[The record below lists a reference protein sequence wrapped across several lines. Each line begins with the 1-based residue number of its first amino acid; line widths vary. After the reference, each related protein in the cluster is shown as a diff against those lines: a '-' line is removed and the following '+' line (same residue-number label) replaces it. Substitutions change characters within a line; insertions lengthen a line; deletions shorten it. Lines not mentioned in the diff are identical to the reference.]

1 MKRAL
6 IAFLLLAAAAP
17 ADTIFL
23 SNGTSLT
30 VDRARDQ
37 GDKVEYVMGGT
48 TYTLPKSSVLRIETG
63 GPSVSI
69 GPVVKSSAVPPPSS
83 VTLPAD
89 SGPGFAPEPA
99 KIAIT
104 APAENPELAARRAA
118 LRKQIMNLGQVDPVA
133 LAQLEAQGQPMLTA
147 AAYLE
152 AGRLEIEHGN
162 PEKAGSYFR
171 QGLKF
176 APDSAGLLEWYAAS
190 LLEQKKYAEAA
201 SQAQRATRVAPDS
214 ADAFRLLGTA
224 LYEQERV
231 PDAVQAWQRAVKLR
245 PDADLQYMLA
255 KAQREAS
262 VQENF
267 REEES
272 YHFSLRYDGQR
283 TSLGVQRALL
293 STLERQYQQLMRDL
307 DFTPRENI
315 VVVLYT
321 RTAFFDVTQAPR
333 WAGGLNDGKLRIPI
347 EGVRDMSPELER
359 VLKHELVHS
368 FIRYM
373 VGPDCPAWLNEG
385 LAQMLEPRSPEMYAP
400 VLAKVFQNG
409 RQAPMKALDG
419 SFARYSAS
427 QAQIAYMQSLVMT
440 DYLRGT
446 VGMSGLQRML
456 ERIAHGESGEAA
468 LRGVNHTTYAQFEDE
483 FGKWL
488 VNKYGQ

>member
-1 MKRAL
+1 MRRAF
-6 IAFLLLAAAAP
+6 IAFLLLAATAS
-17 ADTIFL
+17 ADTIVL
-23 SNGTSLT
+23 TNGTSLS
-30 VDRARDQ
+30 VDRARDK
-37 GDKVEYVMGGT
+37 GDKIEYVMGGT
-48 TYTLPKSSVLRIETG
+48 TYTLPKSSVVRIETG
-63 GPSVSI
+63 GPTVSI
-69 GPVVKSSAVPPPSS
+69 GPVVKSSAVPPPSDVPPVAS
-83 VTLPAD
+83 ASPR
-89 SGPGFAPEPA
+89 FAAEPA

-104 APAENPELAARRAA
+104 APAEDPELAARRAA

-133 LAQLEAQGQPMLTA
+133 LGQVELQGQPMLTA

-152 AGRLEIEHGN
+152 AGRLEMEHGN
-162 PEKAGSYFR
+162 AEKAGSYFR

-176 APDSAGLLEWYAAS
+176 APDSAALLEWYAAC
-190 LLEQKKYAEAA
+190 LLEQRRFPEAA
-201 SQAQRATRVAPDS
+201 SQAQRATRVAPNS

-245 PDADLQYMLA
+245 PDPDLRYLLA
-255 KAQREAS
+255 KAQREAN

-293 STLERQYQQLMRDL
+293 STLERQYQQLIRDL
-307 DFTPRENI
+307 DFAPRENI

-321 RTAFFDVTQAPR
+321 RTAFFDVTQAPT

-373 VGPDCPAWLNEG
+373 AGPECPAWLNEG
-385 LAQMLEPRSPEMYAP
+385 LAQMLEPRNSEMYAP
-400 VLAKVFQNG
+400 ALAKVFQAG
-409 RQAPMKALDG
+409 HEAPMKALEG
-419 SFARYSAS
+419 SFGRYSS
-427 QAQIAYMQSLVMT
+427 KQAQIAYMQSLMIT

-456 ERIAHGESGEAA
+456 QRIAHGESGEAA